1 MPRRPQQQDPAKTNT
16 IILNFI
22 QELKQQTQGKV
33 DPEDIDKL
41 VLSGLG
47 RSQSLIL
54 EEVISMGVELDLS
67 NPDLCPDQSQ
77 CSIF

>member
-33 DPEDIDKL
+33 DPEEIDKL
-41 VLSGLG
+41 VLSGLT
-47 RSQSLIL
+47 RS
-54 EEVISMGVELDLS
+54 
-67 NPDLCPDQSQ
+67 
-77 CSIF
+77 

>member
-1 MPRRPQQQDPAKTNT
+1 MPRKPHQQDPAKTNAV
-16 IILNFI
+16 ILNFI

-47 RSQSLIL
+47 RS
-54 EEVISMGVELDLS
+54 
-67 NPDLCPDQSQ
+67 
-77 CSIF
+77 